1 MESPATSSASAAT
14 RPGVVWLA
22 VAVVY
27 LALAI
32 GSVRFG
38 GMNPDEGFY
47 AAAARAAWQGEMPY
61 RDFGYTQMPLLP
73 YINGVA
79 LAWSDFG
86 LFAQRAV
93 NGIWSALTVGLLGCW
108 LTRRHGARPAMVAVL
123 LLAANPAWMYFNHLG
138 KTYAFTGLVA
148 LTAAI
153 VHLELKPS
161 WRKCALLGSLGIVGL
176 GCRLPAAPFF
186 ALLWLAALV
195 ESWPRTRGAWP
206 LAGAIVGPLLTA
218 VVLLGPF
225 GLAAAAEFRFWT
237 FDFHRSSLPSKDWQ
251 VGWVDHLALAPGA
264 WVAAGFAC
272 AVWIGRPRW
281 SPAIALGGAA
291 LVTLAANLLP
301 RGTYEEYATPLLPA
315 LVLAAAVGLSR
326 LTGRTATAGGA
337 LLLAAQLLLPPALG
351 WRAHPE
357 RRFTPAA
364 WLTANAPPYEPA
376 LPAQLERVRAAV
388 NHYAGPTGHVVGP
401 NLIVALSSGRP
412 IAPDLRMGPFTAT
425 SELSAAAA
433 ARLHLATPERLLAEF
448 SDPRCRLLAF
458 FTRPLLNYAWSMPS
472 FANLPQADRRAWVE
486 LFRRDFE
493 VVLQEGDFLLLARRP
508 LTAPPAPPP

>member
-1 MESPATSSASAAT
+1 MESPPTSSLPGTT
-14 RPGVVWLA
+14 RPGIIWLA

-32 GSVRFG
+32 GSVWFG

-47 AAAARAAWQGEMPY
+47 AAAARAAWHGDMPY

-73 YINGVA
+73 YLNGAA

-86 LFAQRAV
+86 LFAQRTV
-93 NGIWSALTVGLLGCW
+93 NGVWCALTVALLGLW
-108 LTRRHGARPAMVAVL
+108 LVRRQGQRTALVAVL

-138 KTYAFTGLVA
+138 KTYAFTGLAA
-148 LTAAI
+148 LTVAI
-153 VHLELKPS
+153 AHLELKPG

-186 ALLWLAALV
+186 ALVWLAAFV
-195 ESWPRTRGAWP
+195 ELWPRARGAWP
-206 LAGAIVGPLLTA
+206 LTAAVVGPLLTA
-218 VVLLGPF
+218 AVLLGPF
-225 GLAAAAEFRFWT
+225 CLAAATEFRFWT
-237 FDFHRSSLPSKDWQ
+237 LDFHRASLPSKDWQ

-264 WVAAGFAC
+264 WIAAGFAF
-272 AVWIGRPRW
+272 AVWVVRPRW
-281 SPAIALGGAA
+281 SPTVALGGAA

-301 RGTYEEYATPLLPA
+301 RGTYEEYATPLLPV
-315 LVLAAAVGLSR
+315 LVLAAAVGLR
-326 LTGRTATAGGA
+326 GLRPRTATACGA

-351 WRAHPE
+351 WRAQPE
-357 RRFTPAA
+357 RRFTPSS
-364 WLTANAPPYEPA
+364 WLTTNSPPYEPA
-376 LPAQLERVRAAV
+376 LPAQLDRVRAIV

-425 SELSAAAA
+425 SELSAADA
-433 ARLHLATPERLLAEF
+433 ARLHLATPARLLAEF

-458 FTRPLLNYAWSMPS
+458 FNRPLLNYAWSMPS
-472 FANLPQADRRAWVE
+472 FANIPQADRGAWVE
-486 LFRRDFE
+486 LFRRDFA

-508 LTAPPAPPP
+508 LTDPPAPPP